1 MSVAT
6 LSRHPLLPIAS
17 KVHYQCRRGLA
28 TGLIYID
35 NKPAHTTRKTLIEAA
50 QKHSL
55 VYDVWISAP
64 ILRKNIVAHRAAIRI
79 TTDAVPETLEAISL
93 LPDPTKEELD
103 AIKTIALATVATL
116 KADGV
121 NALPILKDPG
131 FFQTAARRALGYG
144 PSTRLFDKRTTSK
157 PRYTRGMLDGY
168 RAGFLKARQK
178 RDANSI
184 VEQSKKSE
192 NALEFLAGYFE
203 HKFNN
208 KL

>member
-6 LSRHPLLPIAS
+6 LSWHHLLSITS
-17 KVHYQCRRGLA
+17 KVHYQYRRGLA
-28 TGLIYID
+28 TGLIYIN
-35 NKPAHTTRKTLIEAA
+35 NKPAHATRQTLIEAA
-50 QKHSL
+50 QKHSH

-64 ILRKNIVAHRAAIRI
+64 ILRKNIIAHRAAIRI
-79 TTDAVPETLEAISL
+79 TTDPVPETLEAISL
-93 LPDPTKEELD
+93 LPVPTKEEID
-103 AIKTIALATVATL
+103 AIKTAALATVATL
-116 KADGV
+116 KAEGV
-121 NALPILKDPG
+121 NSLPVLKDPE
-131 FFQTAARRALGYG
+131 FFQTAARHALGYG

-168 RAGFLKARQK
+168 RAGFKEARQK

-184 VEQSKKSE
+184 VEQSKQSE
-192 NALEFLAGYFE
+192 DALEFLAGYFE